1 MEYQALYRKY
11 RSQTFNEIAGQ
22 QHIVK
27 NLRVHSKSRL
37 FGNRATD
44 WEIVYP

>member
-11 RSQTFNEIAGQ
+11 RSQTFDEIAGQ

-27 NLRVHSKSRL
+27 TFAFNNVCFKKVVNDVII
-37 FGNRATD
+37 FWG
-44 WEIVYP
+44 E